1 MSSIIDQSKKLSIQ
15 VILVNNNL
23 EECIPYIR
31 NKGYMKSFLEDYITV
46 GRYNKDLY
54 TLYMF
59 YTSIFKEENP

>member
-54 TLYMF
+54 TLYIF

>member
-46 GRYNKDLY
+46 GRYNRDLY

-59 YTSIFKEENP
+59 YTSIFKKENP